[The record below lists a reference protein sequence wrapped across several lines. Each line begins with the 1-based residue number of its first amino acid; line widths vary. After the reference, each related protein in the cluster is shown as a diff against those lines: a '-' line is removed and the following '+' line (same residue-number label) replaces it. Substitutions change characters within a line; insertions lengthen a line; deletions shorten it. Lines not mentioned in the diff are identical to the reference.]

1 MAAEIVGEY
10 SIRFI
15 GTDNRVYEAQISFI
29 KIANPIGE
37 NNIYVLCTSAD
48 LEGSD
53 ELHGDAI
60 WAGYGNGI
68 FTGVFGSS
76 FYSVSEAIAAIDKA
90 AQKSFSPIV
99 LEFVD

>member
-1 MAAEIVGEY
+1 MAPKIVGKY

-15 GTDNRVYEAQISFI
+15 GTNGRVYEAEISFI
-29 KIANPIGE
+29 ETDNPNGE
-37 NNIYVLCTSAD
+37 KNIYVLCTSAD

-53 ELHGDAI
+53 ELHGNAI
-60 WAGYGNGI
+60 WAGYGKGI

-90 AQKSFSPIV
+90 AKKSFFPIV
-99 LEFVD
+99 MEFHD